1 MNIQPTTEDPLREV
15 PPEASGPFT
24 EVKDLELVKVRRRQI
39 TSAAVSLF
47 ARNGF
52 HPTPVRDIARA
63 AGVSAGSIYTYFPSK
78 DHILEYACE
87 TLAEEFTRQIRTMEP
102 PREETN
108 VLARFRFAFA
118 TLVQL
123 MDEHSDLGLT
133 IYRETASLN
142 PATRER
148 ITRVDLAIRDIFQ
161 AILDEAISAGALPRH
176 DTMLRA
182 QTTVFLAHMWVL
194 KRWWLRTHLGMQAY
208 IAEQLR
214 ILLGDATDQDG
225 AILAGRSAAR
235 TLQLTSS
242 AG

>member
-1 MNIQPTTEDPLREV
+1 MNIQPTTVLRAE
-15 PPEASGPFT
+15 PPEVSGPFT
-24 EVKDLELVKVRRRQI
+24 EVKDPELVRVRRGQI
-39 TSAAVSLF
+39 VSAAVSLF

-78 DHILEYACE
+78 DYILEFACE
-87 TLAEEFTRQIRTMEP
+87 QMAEEFTRQIRTMEP
-102 PREETN
+102 SRDETD

-118 TLVQL
+118 TLVEL
-123 MDEHSDLGLT
+123 MDERSDLGLT
-133 IYRETASLN
+133 IYRETASLH

-148 ITRVDLAIRDIFQ
+148 ITRLDLAIRDIFQ
-161 AILDEAISAGALPRH
+161 AILDEAISGGALPRH

-214 ILLGDATDQDG
+214 ILLGDATDVEG
-225 AILAGRSAAR
+225 AIRAGRSATR
-235 TLQLTSS
+235 TIQLTSS